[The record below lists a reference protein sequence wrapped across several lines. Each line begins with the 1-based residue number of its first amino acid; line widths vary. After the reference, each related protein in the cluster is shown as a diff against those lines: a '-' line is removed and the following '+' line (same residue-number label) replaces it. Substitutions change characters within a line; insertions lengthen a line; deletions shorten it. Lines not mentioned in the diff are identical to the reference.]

1 MDLTALSPETL
12 CLGAFA
18 ACMVSPRRLA
28 MRLGGAGA
36 LAVPLGTGV
45 MPADVSP
52 ATAMTLAAVA
62 LVGGGGLVGL
72 LSRLVFVRLFPG
84 FGPLLL
90 LRAAFSA
97 AGLVVLLMAAGVVH
111 AG

>member
-1 MDLTALSPETL
+1 MDPISLSPETL

-18 ACMVSPRRLA
+18 ACLVSPRRLA

-45 MPADVSP
+45 VPADVSP

-72 LSRLVFVRLFPG
+72 LSRMAFVRIFPG
-84 FGPLLL
+84 FGPMFL
-90 LRAAFSA
+90 LRAAFSLS
-97 AGLVVLLMAAGVVH
+97 GLVVLLMAAGVVH

>member
-1 MDLTALSPETL
+1 MDPTVLSPETL

-36 LAVPLGTGV
+36 LAVPFGTGL

-72 LSRLVFVRLFPG
+72 LARMVFVRLFPG
-84 FGPLLL
+84 FGPLFL
-90 LRAAFSA
+90 LRAAFSL
-97 AGLVVLLMAAGVVH
+97 AGLVVILMATGVVR